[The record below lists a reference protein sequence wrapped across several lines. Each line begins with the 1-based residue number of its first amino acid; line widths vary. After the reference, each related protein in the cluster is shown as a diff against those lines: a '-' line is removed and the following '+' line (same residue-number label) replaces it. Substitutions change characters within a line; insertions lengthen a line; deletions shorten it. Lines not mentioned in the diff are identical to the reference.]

1 MAIRVPTLAGS
12 RPWVDQVATNI
23 DDPVERL
30 RFLKEAGAAS
40 LDPRRSRLRE
50 LKRPLLLALL
60 AGTALTSF
68 SLMRG
73 LARAGP
79 PPVARLPLAAAPAP
93 QPKAGPEV
101 WLVERSGQSETYS
114 NGLRIDNHLVI
125 ATYTR
130 SYLAF
135 PVNGSQAPER
145 RTEPAGIVFHTTE
158 SHQAPFEAGHN
169 RLLKSIGESLLEFVK
184 RGRSY
189 NFVID
194 RFGRVY
200 RVVPENQVAYHAG
213 HSIWADV
220 NWAYLNLNDCFLG
233 VSFEAE
239 TRLPEISP
247 AQTRS
252 ATMLVEMLRSRYPIV
267 AANCVTHAQ
276 VSVNPDNMRVG
287 YHVDWALGFPFDALG
302 LPDNN
307 AAPLPSLWRF
317 GFQSDQAYRKIAGA
331 RLQAGIDAAE
341 AKVKDSA
348 SAAGLKPSA
357 YRELLRRKY
366 RELLAKLYRHSLG
379 ERADPE

>member
-1 MAIRVPTLAGS
+1 M
-12 RPWVDQVATNI
+12 NI

-30 RFLKEAGAAS
+30 RFLKEVGAAS
-40 LDPRRSRLRE
+40 LDLKRSRSRK
-50 LKRPLLLALL
+50 LKRSFLIVLL

-68 SLMRG
+68 SLVRG
-73 LARAGP
+73 LARPGP
-79 PPVARLPLAAAPAP
+79 PVVRLPRPPAPAA

-114 NGLRIDNHLVI
+114 NGLRIDNHFVI
-125 ATYTR
+125 ATYPR

-135 PVNGSQAPER
+135 PVHGSQPPER

-169 RLLKSIGESLLEFVK
+169 RLLKSIGESLLEFVR

-200 RVVPENQVAYHAG
+200 RVVPENQTAYHAG
-213 HSIWADV
+213 HSIWADD
-220 NWAYLNLNDCFLG
+220 NWAYLNLNDSFLG

-239 TRLPEISP
+239 TRQSEMSP

-252 ATMLVEMLRSRYPIV
+252 ATMLVEMLRSHYPI
-267 AANCVTHAQ
+267 AEADCVTHAQ

-287 YHVDWALGFPFDALG
+287 YHVDWALGFPFEALG

-307 AAPLPSLWRF
+307 GVPLPALWRF
-317 GFQSDQAYRKIAGA
+317 GFQSDPAYRKVAGA
-331 RLQAGIDAAE
+331 RLRAGIDNADT
-341 AKVKDSA
+341 KVNDGA
-348 SAAGLKPSA
+348 SAAGLKPTA

-366 RELLAKLYRHSLG
+366 RELLAKLYRPSSG
-379 ERADPE
+379 ENADPE